1 MFKAPFF
8 TAAGKQKGE
17 QELPETL
24 FDGEVHEPAMW
35 QAVKAYL
42 ANQRQATAATKT
54 RAQVSGGNKKPWRQ
68 KGTGRARQGS
78 IRSPQ
83 WRGGGSV
90 FGPRANRNFREDLP
104 KQVKRLARRSAFN
117 VRAQDGKVLVIEAI
131 SISAPKTKDMIN
143 LLEITGAEG
152 NTLVLTNGAN
162 QNVWMSARNLDGVL
176 IRPFGEESTYDV
188 LWADTVII
196 EASAL
201 SAAQAETP
209 SDETEEPKKK
219 TAARSKK
226 KEAADA

>member
-8 TAAGKQKGE
+8 TAALKKKGE
-17 QELPETL
+17 RELPETL

-68 KGTGRARQGS
+68 KGTGRARHGS

-90 FGPRANRNFREDLP
+90 FGPRANRNFHEDLP

-117 VRAQDGKVLVIEAI
+117 ARAQDGNVIVVEAI
-131 SISAPKTKDMIN
+131 NIEAPKTKDVIN
-143 LLEITGAEG
+143 LLESTGAEG
-152 NTLVLTNGAN
+152 NTLLLTNGHN
-162 QNVWMSARNLDGVL
+162 ENVWMSARNLEGVQV
-176 IRPFGEESTYDV
+176 RPYGEESTYDV

-196 EASAL
+196 EAPAL
-201 SAAQAETP
+201 DKVKET
-209 SDETEEPKKK
+209 
-219 TAARSKK
+219 
-226 KEAADA
+226 ADA